1 MSSHVYSVADE
12 LIEGWGLGSGDGEG
26 ASEDPTDIE
35 GHNGVI
41 FRLDESDDGYNSSAL
56 VINIVDV

>member
-1 MSSHVYSVADE
+1 MYSGADK

-35 GHNGVI
+35 GHDGVI
-41 FRLDESDDGYNSSAL
+41 FRLDESDDGYDLSAL
-56 VINIVDV
+56 VIDIVDV